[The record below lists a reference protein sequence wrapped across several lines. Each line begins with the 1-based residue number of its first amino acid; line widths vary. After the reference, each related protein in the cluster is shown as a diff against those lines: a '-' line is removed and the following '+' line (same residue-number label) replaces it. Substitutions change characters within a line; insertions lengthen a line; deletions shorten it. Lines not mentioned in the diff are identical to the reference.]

1 MSIDIYTD
9 GSCLGNPGPGGW
21 AALTVPEDGTPQA
34 IGGPEGRTTNNRME
48 QTAVIKAL
56 EQTPAGAQVTVY
68 TDSTY
73 VINTMTRGW
82 KRRVNTDLWDRL
94 DELTGSRSV
103 QWEWVKGHVGH
114 PQNEFVNALAE
125 YHSGVRRTSPRL
137 GDFVGAHAAQHQ
149 QREAAMSD
157 DEAGGSALGSQASPG
172 LTHLDSQGRARMV
185 DVGWKEETD
194 REAVAVGSVV
204 MRPETLALIRAG
216 GVKKGDVFAVARLAG
231 IMGAKQTPHLIPL
244 CHPIPLTSVS
254 VNLELDESRSA
265 VDITATART
274 TARTGVEMEALTAAS
289 IAGLTIYDMCK
300 ATDRGMRI
308 EGVRLVRKRGGKSGD
323 IDLSG

>member
-1 MSIDIYTD
+1 MIRIYTD
-9 GSCLGNPGPGGW
+9 GSCLGNPGDGGW
-21 AALTVPEDGTPQA
+21 AALIVPEDGTPQA

-56 EQTPAGAQVTVY
+56 EQAPVGAQVTVY

-103 QWEWVKGHVGH
+103 QWEWVKGHAGH
-114 PQNEFVNALAE
+114 PQNEFVNDLAE
-125 YHSGVRRTSPRL
+125 YHSGVRRTVPQL
-137 GDFVGAHAAQHQ
+137 GKFVGAATAQPRH
-149 QREAAMSD
+149 REAEMSN
-157 DEAGGSALGSQASPG
+157 DEVAGSALEPEASPR
-172 LTHLDSQGRARMV
+172 LTHLDSQGHARMV

-204 MRPETLALIRAG
+204 MRPETLALIKAG
-216 GVKKGDVFAVARLAG
+216 GVEKGDVFAVARLAG

-244 CHPIPLTSVS
+244 CHPIPLTKVS
-254 VNLELDESRSA
+254 VDLELDEPRSA
-265 VDITATART
+265 VAITATART
-274 TARTGVEMEALTAAS
+274 TARTGVEMEALTAVT
-289 IAGLTIYDMCK
+289 IAALTIYDMCK
-300 ATDRGMRI
+300 ATDRAMRI

-323 IDLSG
+323 VDL